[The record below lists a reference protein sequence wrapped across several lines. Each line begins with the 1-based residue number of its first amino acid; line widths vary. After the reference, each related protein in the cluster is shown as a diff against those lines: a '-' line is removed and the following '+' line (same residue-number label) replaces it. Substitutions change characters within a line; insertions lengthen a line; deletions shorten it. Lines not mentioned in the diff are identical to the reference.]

1 MTVNFITAQVRD
13 FVIRTFLTRRR
24 ERLIRNYFFVS
35 VILIAGGLISAG
47 LLEIYFRYM
56 EGLEEISLTQ
66 QDAAAGAA
74 LRIERFIQDIATTMK
89 AVTKSPDLRSS
100 KKRIDYEFELK
111 RLFFLAPAITEALVL
126 DTEGIIQARV
136 SRFRAVSPFLKRDLS
151 QSAAFQQSSQG
162 RSYFGTAYFRDHDP
176 YITLAVPIEP
186 FPGEFIGVLQAEVS
200 LTDIL
205 DLVSALKLGK
215 AGYAYV
221 VARSGDLVAH
231 PRARLILQRRNVGQ
245 LNQVKAAFE
254 SSPGTFK
261 PKAMVTQSI
270 EGQTIFSSHALIP
283 ILDWA
288 VFIERP
294 VEEAYEPIHASLLR
308 TAILLLIG
316 LGVALLA
323 TLLVRRRVV
332 RPLET
337 LRKGV
342 ELIRKGDLTAR
353 LNIKTGDE
361 IEILADEFNEMAA
374 HLSDAYTSLERKV
387 AERTQELTAAN
398 DKLAEASKLK
408 SQFLANVN
416 HELRT
421 PLSSII
427 GYARLLRRET
437 EGQIGRLQQE
447 DLQDLLRNAERL
459 LGLIDSLLD
468 FAKIE
473 AGKIETVV
481 KPVKIDQM
489 IRRAVAT
496 VEPMLNNDVHL
507 ISDVP
512 ANIASLYS
520 DPEKLRQILLNLL
533 GNAVK
538 FTDHGE
544 IRISASQENGNFK
557 LTIADT
563 GIGIDQADISRIF
576 DEFDRGMLASNGT
589 YPGTGL
595 GLAIVAR
602 LVAALGGRVAVESE
616 VGKGS
621 TFTVTLPVQTREVTS
636 IS

>member
-1 MTVNFITAQVRD
+1 
-13 FVIRTFLTRRR
+13 
-24 ERLIRNYFFVS
+24 
-35 VILIAGGLISAG
+35 
-47 LLEIYFRYM
+47 
-56 EGLEEISLTQ
+56 
-66 QDAAAGAA
+66 
-74 LRIERFIQDIATTMK
+74 
-89 AVTKSPDLRSS
+89 
-100 KKRIDYEFELK
+100 
-111 RLFFLAPAITEALVL
+111 
-126 DTEGIIQARV
+126 
-136 SRFRAVSPFLKRDLS
+136 
-151 QSAAFQQSSQG
+151 
-162 RSYFGTAYFRDHDP
+162 
-176 YITLAVPIEP
+176 
-186 FPGEFIGVLQAEVS
+186 
-200 LTDIL
+200 
-205 DLVSALKLGK
+205 
-215 AGYAYV
+215 
-221 VARSGDLVAH
+221 
-231 PRARLILQRRNVGQ
+231 
-245 LNQVKAAFE
+245 
-254 SSPGTFK
+254 
-261 PKAMVTQSI
+261 
-270 EGQTIFSSHALIP
+270 
-283 ILDWA
+283 
-288 VFIERP
+288 
-294 VEEAYEPIHASLLR
+294 
-308 TAILLLIG
+308 
-316 LGVALLA
+316 
-323 TLLVRRRVV
+323 
-332 RPLET
+332 
-337 LRKGV
+337 
-342 ELIRKGDLTAR
+342 
-353 LNIKTGDE
+353 
-361 IEILADEFNEMAA
+361 MAA

-387 AERTQELTAAN
+387 AERTQELTFAN